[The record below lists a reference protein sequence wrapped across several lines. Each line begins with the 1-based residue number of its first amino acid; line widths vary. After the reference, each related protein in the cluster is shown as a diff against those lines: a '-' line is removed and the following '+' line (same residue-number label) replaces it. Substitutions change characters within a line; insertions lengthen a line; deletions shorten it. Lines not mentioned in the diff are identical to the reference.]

1 MHPRARGAGRK
12 LVVEREQANN
22 VKTPQSSDQADVG
35 SDFDSGF
42 IDLNSDFHTFAFFFH
57 ISFFPGSLFK
67 PHTVFKDTH
76 VNAVLR
82 PQLLVWYYFFY
93 FFKCPFKNTLKINSI
108 FGLIFSN
115 LI

>member
-57 ISFFPGSLFK
+57 ISFFPGSSCF
-67 PHTVFKDTH
+67 
-76 VNAVLR
+76 
-82 PQLLVWYYFFY
+82 
-93 FFKCPFKNTLKINSI
+93 
-108 FGLIFSN
+108 
-115 LI
+115 